1 MNEMITRVATEIAK
15 VWSSE
20 NKQADL
26 KQAAILFE
34 SSARAAVKAMREPTN
49 AMCNAGT
56 RNLCI
61 DWDLTADGR
70 VAPELWQKMIDEVLS

>member
-1 MNEMITRVATEIAK
+1 MNEMVERVATEIAK

-20 NKQADL
+20 NKQVNL

-34 SSARAAVKAMREPTN
+34 LSALAVIKAMHEPTT

-61 DWDLTADGR
+61 DWNLDADGR
-70 VAPELWQKMIDEVLS
+70 VAPELWQTMIDEALK